1 MKTKIILILAIV
13 GSILIGSLFV
23 SVRIISNQNKA
34 IARLE
39 QNQQALLTQ
48 VEGLNT
54 SIQLTKEEF
63 KKTLS
68 KELDSTLKANGI
80 KPGQVTDITNV
91 YNTYNNYDTT
101 VIHPDPVIINKDTI
115 YPFVDI
121 KDCFTIK
128 GYMEV
133 LAEKPVLNI
142 IERNYTDTTTMIG
155 YWKRPHKFLFIKW
168 GKKQNFIEAS
178 SKCGDVKV
186 MKVDI
191 VKKRE

>member
-1 MKTKIILILAIV
+1 MKTKIIIILTIV

-23 SVRIISNQNKA
+23 SIRIIANQNKA

-39 QNQQALLTQ
+39 QNQANL
-48 VEGLNT
+48 
-54 SIQLTKEEF
+54 LTKEDVNTIVLLTTKEL
-63 KKTLS
+63 KETMS

-80 KPGQVTDITNV
+80 KPGQVTDVTNV

-115 YPFVDI
+115 YPVDNTV
-121 KDCFTIK
+121 DCFTIK
-128 GYMEV
+128 GYMQI
-133 LAEKPVLNI
+133 LAEKPVLTI
-142 IERNYTDTTTMIG
+142 TERNYADSISMIG

-186 MKVDI
+186 QKVDI